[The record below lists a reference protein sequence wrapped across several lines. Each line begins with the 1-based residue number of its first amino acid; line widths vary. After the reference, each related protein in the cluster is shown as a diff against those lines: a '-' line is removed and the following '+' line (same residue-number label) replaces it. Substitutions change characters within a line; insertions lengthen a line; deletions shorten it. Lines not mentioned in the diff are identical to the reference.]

1 MDAASGDVLSGP
13 SNQFFIALA
22 GAINQ
27 AQLYEAENK
36 ILLAPM
42 ARLGSLLQ
50 ELLSHGPLFSF
61 QARDQNIFVNDARLR
76 CDGPTFLKHQDFVKQ
91 LEMRKISGM
100 AFTDKLNLD
109 QWKILLYTLARC
121 NRKSPKIFEEIQKTL
136 VEKGFGKLLTLFPL
150 TTAVAPDGVVT
161 ESPLPMPPPGPAPA
175 PQGALPPGAAPAPG
189 GTAVIPFPRAP
200 GAGTMVRRVKRNP
213 RLFAGRTYVKS
224 MLLLREYY
232 RNLDDRDRIGYCQIR
247 LQRAVFDLVSV
258 CEQGGWRYFG
268 LVHNKKL
275 ADYLYN
281 HSVNV
286 TVLSLI
292 LGLKMSLSRPRLAE
306 LAMAAMLHDLGKSK
320 LPRELL
326 EKRGAFGDEDRKQL
340 ARHPELGIRA
350 LLKAK
355 PYNESMLKRLLVVA
369 EHHRPLKEKA
379 DAHPYSRIIAIAET
393 FDALTSERPYRPGFA
408 PDVAVQML
416 AKLAGDKLDPTLT
429 AAFIQAI
436 GLYPSGTLVEL
447 SDHTLAIVSHPHAE
461 PSGWRLPTVRLLGLK
476 GMDKSRTRLID
487 LAKPPPNDPAR
498 TILRVVDPRPF
509 GISVTGFLLEEP
521 INDRAAF

>member
-1 MDAASGDVLSGP
+1 MDASSGDVLSGP
-13 SNQFFIALA
+13 SNQFLIALA

-42 ARLGSLLQ
+42 ARLGTLLQ

-61 QARDQNIFVNDARLR
+61 QVRDQNIFVNDSRLR
-76 CDGPTFLKHQDFVKQ
+76 CDGPTFLKHQEFVKQ
-91 LEMRKISGM
+91 LDLRKMSGM
-100 AFTDKLNLD
+100 AFTDKLNID
-109 QWKILLYTLARC
+109 QWKILLYTLARP
-121 NRKSPKIFEEIQKTL
+121 NRKSPQIFEEMQKTL
-136 VEKGFGKLLTLFPL
+136 VEKGFTKLVTLFPL
-150 TTAVAPDGVVT
+150 AAAVAPDGVVT
-161 ESPLPMPPPGPAPA
+161 ESPLPMPPPGPAAAIP
-175 PQGALPPGAAPAPG
+175 GAPGAAPGPG
-189 GTAVIPFPRAP
+189 GSAVIPFPRAA

-213 RLFAGRTYVKS
+213 RLFAGRTFVKS

-232 RNLDDRDRIGYCQIR
+232 RNLDDRERLGYCQIR

-268 LVHNKKL
+268 LVNNKKL

-320 LPRELL
+320 LPREMM
-326 EKRGAFGDEDRKQL
+326 EKRGAFSEEERKQL
-340 ARHPELGIRA
+340 ARHPELGIRG
-350 LLKAK
+350 LLKVK
-355 PYNESMLKRLLVVA
+355 PYNESLLKRLLVMA

-393 FDALTSERPYRPGFA
+393 FDALTSDRPYRPAFA

-416 AKLAGDKLDPTLT
+416 VKLAGEKLDPLLT
-429 AAFIQAI
+429 TAFIQAI
-436 GLYPSGTLVEL
+436 GFYPSGTLVEL
-447 SDHTLAIVSHPHAE
+447 SDHALAIVSHPHPEA
-461 PSGWRLPTVRLLGLK
+461 SAWRTPTVRLLGLK
-476 GMDKSRTRLID
+476 GVDKSRTRLID
-487 LAKPPPNDPAR
+487 LSKPPPSDPAR

-521 INDRAAF
+521 VNDRAAF

>member
-1 MDAASGDVLSGP
+1 MDASGDVLSAP

-42 ARLGSLLQ
+42 ARLGTLLQ

-61 QARDQNIFVNDARLR
+61 QARDQNIFVNDTRLR
-76 CDGPTFLKHQDFVKQ
+76 CDGPTFLKHQEFVKQ
-91 LEMRKISGM
+91 LEIRKVSGM
-100 AFTDKLNLD
+100 AFLDKLNID

-121 NRKSPKIFEEIQKTL
+121 NRKSPKIFEEIQNTL
-136 VEKGFGKLLTLFPL
+136 LEKGFVKLVTLFPL
-150 TTAVAPDGVVT
+150 VTAVAPDGVVA
-161 ESPLPMPPPGPAPA
+161 ESPLPLPAPGPAAAVPGAPPAGPGPAPG
-175 PQGALPPGAAPAPG
+175 GA
-189 GTAVIPFPRAP
+189 AVIPFPRAAGP
-200 GAGTMVRRVKRNP
+200 GTMVRRVKRNP

-232 RNLDDRDRIGYCQIR
+232 RSLDDRERIGYCQIR

-286 TVLSLI
+286 TVLSLL

-306 LAMAAMLHDLGKSK
+306 LAMAAMLHDMGKSK

-326 EKRGAFGDEDRKQL
+326 ERKGVFGEEERKQL
-340 ARHPELGIRA
+340 ERHPEHGIRA

-355 PYNESMLKRLLVVA
+355 PYNESMLKRLQVIA
-369 EHHRPLKEKA
+369 EHHRPIKERP
-379 DAHPYSRIIAIAET
+379 DLHPYSRIIAIAEI
-393 FDALTSERPYRPGFA
+393 FDALTSDRPYRAAFA

-416 AKLAGDKLDPTLT
+416 AKLAGEKLDLALT
-429 AAFIQAI
+429 TAFIQTI
-436 GLYPSGTLVEL
+436 GLYPCGTLVEL
-447 SDHTLAIVSHPHAE
+447 SDHSLAIVSHPHPDPAN
-461 PSGWRLPTVRLLGLK
+461 WRLPTVRLLGLK
-476 GMDKSRTRLID
+476 GVDKSRTRLVD
-487 LAKPPPNDPAR
+487 LSKPPPSDPPR

-521 INDRAAF
+521 VNDRAAF

>member
-1 MDAASGDVLSGP
+1 MDASSGDVLSGP
-13 SNQFFIALA
+13 SNQFFISLA

-61 QARDQNIFVNDARLR
+61 QSRDQNIFVNDARLR
-76 CDGPTFLKHQDFVKQ
+76 CDGPTFLKHQDFLKQ
-91 LEMRKISGM
+91 LEVRKISGM
-100 AFTDKLNLD
+100 AFMDRLNLD
-109 QWKILLYTLARC
+109 QWKVLLYTVARA
-121 NRKSPKIFEEIQKTL
+121 NRKSPQIFEEIQKTL
-136 VEKGFGKLLTLFPL
+136 AEKGLAKLVALFPL
-150 TTAVAPDGVVT
+150 ATAVAPDGVVT
-161 ESPLPMPPPGPAPA
+161 ESPLPMPPPGPAA
-175 PQGALPPGAAPAPG
+175 AVPGAPGAGAAPG
-189 GTAVIPFPRAP
+189 GTAVIPFPRAA
-200 GAGTMVRRVKRNP
+200 GRGTMVRRVKRNP

-232 RNLDDRDRIGYCQIR
+232 RSLDDRDRLGYCQIR

-258 CEQGGWRYFG
+258 CEQEGWRYFG
-268 LVHNKKL
+268 LVNNKKL
-275 ADYLYN
+275 SDYLYN

-326 EKRGAFGDEDRKQL
+326 EKKGVFSEEERKQL
-340 ARHPELGIRA
+340 SRHPELGIRA

-355 PYNESMLKRLLVVA
+355 PYNESLLKRLLVVA
-369 EHHRPLKEKA
+369 EHHRPLQEKA
-379 DAHPYSRIIAIAET
+379 DAHAYSRIIAIAET
-393 FDALTSERPYRPGFA
+393 FDALTSDRPYRPAFA

-416 AKLAGDKLDPTLT
+416 ARLAGEKLDPLLT
-429 AAFIQAI
+429 TAFIQAI

-447 SDHTLAIVSHPHAE
+447 SDHALAIVSHPHPEA
-461 PSGWRLPTVRLLGLK
+461 SSWRMPTVRLLGLK
-476 GMDKSRTRLID
+476 GLDKSRTRLVD
-487 LAKPPPNDPAR
+487 LSKPPPSDPAR

-521 INDRAAF
+521 VNDRAAF